1 MSKRK
6 QTENLHLY
14 AYENLRGLPTFLK
27 DWSDNMAI
35 LDGAHSTILSLIDG
49 LNGRLTT
56 AEGLI
61 EDLSP
66 ESIEDYKIRLDALEK
81 KVVINTNSIKDVNTK
96 IATVNAQI
104 NSINVEQGVQNNRLT
119 TLEGVVSN
127 HSTLISELRTD
138 LTGVD
143 DRVTTLEQCCENVQH
158 EIADMQ
164 NDINGFNDDVT
175 ALATQVETLSTTVNE
190 LTDLV
195 NSLQLDVVSQRLDA
209 FETDLAGLTTR
220 MTNAENDIVSNSD
233 AIDALG
239 VRMTDSESDIANVQN
254 EIGDTDYSE
263 VGDTISSSLVEL
275 ADRIRALTPQ
285 EYDVLVARLA
295 TAESNIDTLQS
306 DVNTLQGDISTVDG
320 NVTSLQNTVSG
331 VQSDIVDLQS
341 DVGTAQNNIASLDG
355 DVSDIQAVIP
365 SDASALNKLM
375 AKSDYLAKTFLTAL
389 DNSTSSDSEANWDID
404 EWYGYCDN
412 YKYLYIE
419 IRRDYTYD
427 SHIVDTTIIKSKL
440 EELLAEALGGGY
452 IYRTFGVWTYNS
464 NNLHFLTFKR
474 TRTQATG
481 MLEVDS
487 ITISPYCHL
496 KVYGMN

>member
-27 DWSDNMAI
+27 DWSENMAI
-35 LDGAHSTILSLIDG
+35 LDGAHSTVLSLIDG

-119 TLEGVVSN
+119 TLEGVVSS

-143 DRVTTLEQCCENVQH
+143 GRVTTLEQCCENVQH

-175 ALATQVETLSTTVNE
+175 ALATQVETLSTAVNE

-209 FETDLAGLTTR
+209 FEADLAGLTTR
-220 MTNAENDIVSNSD
+220 MTNAERDIETNSD
-233 AIDALG
+233 AINALEDRITG
-239 VRMTDSESDIANVQN
+239 DEVHIATVLNELGDS
-254 EIGDTDYSE
+254 DYSE
-263 VGDTISSSLVEL
+263 IGDTISSSLVEL

-285 EYDVLVARLA
+285 EYDILVTRLA
-295 TAESNIDTLQS
+295 SAESDIDTLQN
-306 DVNTLQGDISTVDG
+306 DVGTLQSDMSTAERNILALDSNIADV
-320 NVTSLQNTVSG
+320 
-331 VQSDIVDLQS
+331 QS
-341 DVGTAQNNIASLDG
+341 DVGDLQTDVSTAQNNIAALDG

-365 SDASALNKLM
+365 SSAGATNPLLTVDSLDSQLLTNPS
-375 AKSDYLAKTFLTAL
+375 AQTIYFSDDK
-389 DNSTSSDSEANWDID
+389 
-404 EWYGYCDN
+404 
-412 YKYLYIE
+412 
-419 IRRDYTYD
+419 
-427 SHIVDTTIIKSKL
+427 
-440 EELLAEALGGGY
+440 
-452 IYRTFGVWTYNS
+452 
-464 NNLHFLTFKR
+464 
-474 TRTQATG
+474 
-481 MLEVDS
+481 S
-487 ITISPYCHL
+487 ITIVTGGYVATNVSSGPIGTAFLYHDLIKAVRQADQGDGLNINVPYSNSYISIATIKIEDDHFTITPIDRQNTFMKIVTL
-496 KVYGMN
+496 